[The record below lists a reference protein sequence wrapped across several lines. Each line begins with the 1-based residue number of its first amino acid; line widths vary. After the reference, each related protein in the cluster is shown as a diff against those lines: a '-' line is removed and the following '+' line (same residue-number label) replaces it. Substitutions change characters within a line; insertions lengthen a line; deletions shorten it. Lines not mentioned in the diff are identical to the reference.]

1 MPEIPSDPTPA
12 ELSRL
17 RSGVRIMALHDLR
30 DADLADEVAQ
40 DTMFRLV
47 KALREGRLQDPA
59 SLGAFTRAIARHVIV
74 DTLRARQR
82 LAATTT
88 TGEPTSEEDS
98 LGALVS
104 AEQAAR
110 VRAALAELSAGDREI
125 LRLSFFEG
133 LTPQELAERTGEPS
147 PRVRKRK
154 ERALER
160 LRKVFLERSGHGTAA
175 RPTQL
180 TEAPPAIAG
189 PGISE

>member
-17 RSGVRIMALHDLR
+17 RSGIRIMALHDLR
-30 DADLADEVAQ
+30 DPDLADEVAQ
-40 DTMFRLV
+40 DTMVRLV
-47 KALREGRLQDPA
+47 QALREGRLQDPA
-59 SLGAFTRAIARHVIV
+59 HLGAFTRAIARHVIV
-74 DTLRARQR
+74 DMLRARQR
-82 LAATTT
+82 LAATATT
-88 TGEPTSEEDS
+88 EEPASDEDS

-110 VRAALAELSAGDREI
+110 VRSALEQLSAGDREI

-160 LRKVFLERSGHGTAA
+160 LRKAFLEGSGHGMAA

>member
-17 RSGVRIMALHDLR
+17 RSGIRIMALHDLR
-30 DADLADEVAQ
+30 DPDLADDVAQ
-40 DTMFRLV
+40 DTMARLV
-47 KALREGRLQDPA
+47 RALREGRLQDPA
-59 SLGAFTRAIARHVIV
+59 NLGAFTRAIARHVIV

-82 LAATTT
+82 LAAIGTIE
-88 TGEPTSEEDS
+88 EPASEEDS

-110 VRAALAELSAGDREI
+110 VRAALEQLSAGDREI

-133 LTPQELAERTGEPS
+133 MTPQQLAERTGQPS
-147 PRVRKRK
+147 TRVRKRK

-160 LRKVFLERSGHGTAA
+160 LRKVFLERSGHGTAT

-180 TEAPPAIAG
+180 AEAPSAVSR
-189 PGISE
+189 PGIAE